1 MWGEESILPN
11 PCRQRLLIF
20 VYQFGTFGRMHDKTA
35 LTFQWHD
42 LMGKM
47 IITGI
52 VPIQMT
58 KGRVDLFVWSVY

>member
-1 MWGEESILPN
+1 MIERN
-11 PCRQRLLIF
+11 
-20 VYQFGTFGRMHDKTA
+20 HDKPA
-35 LTFQWHD
+35 LTFQWYE